1 MENFLIDIMSK
12 IFPDELD
19 PSIRSDPR
27 RNGEVFVYNCLKDA
41 NLFSTTNIYYSVDW
55 LNKKNAQNPSWDGEC
70 DFIITDSDLGVIF
83 IEVKAGFI
91 SKDSNNSWFSNGKP
105 IKNPITQVKNSK
117 YAIINEFK
125 ERWKKTGKGE
135 RNFSYGHF
143 IIFPNSSRDSIS
155 DLGIMASSEIF
166 AFSED
171 LKWTEKTISRFLD
184 YKPQGESHLVFDRL
198 GEDGQKIFHEMFAS
212 EIDFTPK
219 VGKMIEQNRFIIEN
233 LTANQ
238 NELITKSF
246 ADWPRLWVEGPA
258 GSGKTSLAIH
268 KFLKELNNFENPIF
282 ICRGKKLSKALCK
295 SIDDLSLQKNVC
307 TFDSW
312 ILRIFSQELKQNFK
326 SDTFEAK
333 DREEIVNFIFDSSS
347 IVNKFDLIVVDESQ
361 DFEESW
367 WSLIESVATE
377 NSVIWIFGDSNQNIW
392 SVVKPEISNL
402 SQSFKLNDVIR
413 NSKQISEKTMLF
425 YDRKGKD
432 ISLKGPYA
440 TNVEIF
446 PFDTLDLIVKEI
458 EKLKNIESVK
468 LSDIT
473 ILTSINLFQ
482 LVKEKLKKKY
492 PVSTDELTDSTI
504 HISTIL
510 NFKGLES
517 ACVLLVIDDLVST
530 EEQEL
535 YIGLSR
541 AINSLK
547 VFIKKDNYESLLTI
561 LNEVSERE

>member
-1 MENFLIDIMSK
+1 MSK

-333 DREEIVNFIFDSSS
+333 HREEIVNFIFDSSS

-468 LSDIT
+468 LSDVT

>member
-1 MENFLIDIMSK
+1 MSK
-12 IFPDELD
+12 IFPNELD
-19 PSIRSDPR
+19 PSITSDPR

-55 LNKKNAQNPSWDGEC
+55 LNKQNNRNPSWDGEC

-91 SKDSNNSWFSNGKP
+91 TKDSNNSWFSNGKP

-155 DLGIMASSEIF
+155 DLGIMASREIF
-166 AFSED
+166 AFTED

-184 YKPQGESHLVFDRL
+184 YRPQGESHIVFDRL

-212 EIDFTPK
+212 EVDFTPK
-219 VGKMIEQNRFIIEN
+219 IGKMIEQNKFIIED
-233 LTANQ
+233 LTSNQ

-246 ADWPRLWVEGPA
+246 ADWPRLWIEGPA
-258 GSGKTSLAIH
+258 GSGKTSLAMH
-268 KFLKELNNFENPIF
+268 KFLKEIGNFKNPIF
-282 ICRGKKLSKALCK
+282 ICRGKKLSKALCE
-295 SIDDLSLQKNVC
+295 SIDELNLQKNIC

-312 ILRIFSQELKQNFK
+312 ILRIFSQELNQDFK
-326 SDTFEAK
+326 SDSFEEN
-333 DREEIVNFIFDSSS
+333 DREEMINFIFDSSS
-347 IVNKFDLIVVDESQ
+347 VVNKFDLIIVDESQ

-367 WSLIESVATE
+367 WALIESVATE
-377 NSVIWIFGDSNQNIW
+377 NAVIWIFGDSNQNFW
-392 SVVKPEISNL
+392 SIAKPEIRNL
-402 SQSFKLNDVIR
+402 SHPFKLNDVIR
-413 NSKQISEKTMLF
+413 NSRQISEKTMLF
-425 YDRKGKD
+425 YDGKGKD

-440 TNVEIF
+440 ANVEIHSF
-446 PFDTLDLIVKEI
+446 NNLDFLIKEI
-458 EKLKNIESVK
+458 EKLNNIESVK
-468 LSDIT
+468 FGDIAV
-473 ILTSINLFQ
+473 LTSFSLFQ
-482 LVKEKLKKKY
+482 SVNEKLMSKY
-492 PVSTDELTDSTI
+492 PVSKDELKDSTI

-517 ACVLLVIDDLVST
+517 ACVLLIIDFTST

-547 VFIKKDNYESLLTI
+547 IFVNNDNYENTLEV
-561 LNEVSERE
+561 LN

>member
-1 MENFLIDIMSK
+1 MSK
-12 IFPDELD
+12 IFPDVLD
-19 PSIRSDPR
+19 SSITSDPR
-27 RNGEVFVYNCLKDA
+27 RNGEVYVYNCLKEA

-55 LNKKNAQNPSWDGEC
+55 LNKKNARNPSWDGEC
-70 DFIITDSDLGVIF
+70 DFIITDSDLGIIF
-83 IEVKAGFI
+83 IEVKAGYI

-117 YAIINEFK
+117 YAVINEFK
-125 ERWKKTGKGE
+125 ERWKKTGKSE

-155 DLGIMASSEIF
+155 DLGIMASKEIF

-171 LKWTEKTISRFLD
+171 LKWPEKTISRFLD
-184 YKPQGESHLVFDRL
+184 YKPQGESHLVFDKL
-198 GEDGQKIFHEMFAS
+198 GEDGQKIFHDMFAS
-212 EIDFTPK
+212 EIDFTPSI
-219 VGKMIEQNRFIIEN
+219 GKIIEQNKFIIED
-233 LTANQ
+233 LTSKQ

-246 ADWPRLWVEGPA
+246 TDWPRLWIEGPA

-268 KFLKELNNFENPIF
+268 KFLKERNNFENPIF
-282 ICRGKKLSKALCK
+282 ICRGKKLSKALCN
-295 SIDDLSLQKNVC
+295 SIDGLSLQKNIC

-312 ILRIFSQELKQNFK
+312 IFRMFSQELNQNFQ
-326 SDTFEAK
+326 SDTFKAE
-333 DREEIVNFIFDSSS
+333 DRDKIINFIFDASST
-347 IVNKFDLIVVDESQ
+347 VKKFDLIVVDESQ

-377 NSVIWIFGDSNQNIW
+377 NSVVWIFGDSNQNIW
-392 SVVKPEISNL
+392 SAVKPEIKNL
-402 SQSFKLNDVIR
+402 SHSFKLNDVIR

-425 YDRKGKD
+425 YDQKGKD

-446 PFDTLDLIVKEI
+446 SFDTLDLIVKEI
-458 EKLKNIESVK
+458 ERLKNIESVQ

-473 ILTSINLFQ
+473 ILTSHNLFQ
-482 LVKEKLKKKY
+482 AVKDKLMKKY
-492 PVSTDELTDSTI
+492 PISTDELTDSTI

-517 ACVLLVIDDLVST
+517 ACVLLLIDDLVST

-547 VFIKKDNYESLLTI
+547 IFVQKNNYERLLTI
-561 LNEVSERE
+561 LNEVSERG